1 MATLVTL
8 PMFTQLILK
17 RKVQLENKIMWI
29 QTDICSF
36 EVNYK
41 YLEAN
46 PKCESLR
53 QFSFLCM
60 NNSQKKKKSVFE
72 NQDFASERCTGVIL
86 HIPEY
91 AVLCCAHAQQAYVD
105 D

>member
-36 EVNYK
+36 EVDYR

-53 QFSFLCM
+53 RFSFLCM
-60 NNSQKKKKSVFE
+60 NNSQKKSVVE
-72 NQDFASERCTGVIL
+72 NQDFASEQCTSMIL
-86 HIPEY
+86 CIPEY
-91 AVLCCAHAQQAYVD
+91 AVLCCGHAQHAYVD